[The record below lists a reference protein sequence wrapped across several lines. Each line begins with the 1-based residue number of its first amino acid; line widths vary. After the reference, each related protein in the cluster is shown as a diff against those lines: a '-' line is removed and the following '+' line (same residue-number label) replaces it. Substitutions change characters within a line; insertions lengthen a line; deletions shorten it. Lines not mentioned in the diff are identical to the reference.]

1 MAFIYNKFIKNEE
14 EEYRLKN
21 NSVDIQNE
29 IKSNYNIISDDNI
42 RNYNEIDVLII
53 QIISKIVIVM
63 ELS

>member
-53 QIISKIVIVM
+53 QIISKIVIIM